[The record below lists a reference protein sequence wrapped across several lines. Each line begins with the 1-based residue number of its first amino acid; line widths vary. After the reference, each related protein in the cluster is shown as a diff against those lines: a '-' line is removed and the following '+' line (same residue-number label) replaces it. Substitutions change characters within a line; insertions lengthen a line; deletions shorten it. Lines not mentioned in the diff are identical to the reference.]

1 VNNLAAWLNWRDA
14 FIAMLDPA
22 LYTAE
27 WLDRQV
33 TSGEFL
39 LFHAAD
45 AAILAS
51 LRHYPTGATELEGQA
66 AAGNLATI
74 VGDLIPT
81 AEQYARRIGCSHTSI
96 SSRPGWE
103 RVMKPHGYHVHQ
115 VTIRKAL

>member
-1 VNNLAAWLNWRDA
+1 MNDLVAWLNWRDA

-33 TSGEFL
+33 ASGEFL
-39 LFHAAD
+39 LFAASD

-51 LRHYPTGATELEGQA
+51 LRRYPTGLTELEGQA
-66 AAGNLATI
+66 ATGNLSTI
-74 VGDLIPT
+74 VRDLIPT

-103 RVMKPHGYHVHQ
+103 RAMKPHGYQVHQ